1 MKIYGKVELPGS
13 KSESNRALIIAALSK
28 ESISIEGLS
37 TAEDTQVFLSFL
49 EAAGYKLESFG
60 TKLIIQKGISPQKP
74 ILVDIQQAGTALR
87 FLPALAACLPL
98 EVTFIGEDRLSQ
110 RPFYELGKALQSAGA
125 KIIFPSEFQSL
136 PCKVTGNPNWK
147 PTQFQLQAGM
157 SSQLISALLLLAPNL
172 PEGCE
177 IHTDLKTIVSRPY
190 LTMTLKMLFKLGFN
204 WEEKSFGWKLSL
216 IPQETSKIL
225 INGDWSGASYFLGL
239 AATRKA
245 DILLYP
251 LSLSGLQ
258 GDEQQLNVYQEWG
271 LTVIPEGAGL
281 RVVNEIG
288 NIVKPFTIDL
298 KDMPDL
304 APTFAVLALYSG
316 GECKLTGLETLKL
329 KESDRITAIADNLTK
344 IGAKVESTA
353 SSLTITPPQQLKKP
367 ELINTYSDHRM
378 AMAFSILMADHPDL
392 VLNDASVVKKS
403 FPSYWSQWGMWFNNV
418 KN

>member
-1 MKIYGKVELPGS
+1 MKISGKVELPGS

-125 KIIFPSEFQSL
+125 TIIFPSEFQSL

-147 PTQFQLQAGM
+147 PAQFQLQSGM

-204 WEEKSFGWKLSL
+204 WEEKSLGWKLSL

-251 LSLSGLQ
+251 LRLSGLQ
-258 GDEQQLNVYQEWG
+258 GDEQQIKIFEEWG
-271 LTVIPEGAGL
+271 LNITPEKEGI
-281 RVVNEIG
+281 RVVNQIG
-288 NIVKPFTIDL
+288 NLVKPFTINL
-298 KDMPDL
+298 QDMPDL
-304 APTFAVLALYSG
+304 APTFAVLALYSS

-329 KESDRITAIADNLTK
+329 KESDRIEALRDNLMSL
-344 IGAKVESTA
+344 GAKVESSD
-353 SSLTITPPQQLKKP
+353 SSLTIFPANPVILPAFLRTW
-367 ELINTYSDHRM
+367 SDHRM
-378 AMAFSILMADHPDL
+378 AMALSILMADYPDL
-392 VLNDASVVKKS
+392 ILEDPSVVKKS
-403 FPSYWSQWGMWFNNV
+403 FPDYWIQFQKLINPG
-418 KN
+418 